1 MINIFND
8 LFSINSNG
16 KQLFQTKQNFN
27 FQIIQVATKWE
38 YHRLLTEFAS
48 RILYSVF
55 KKNIVSKNTLHLIE
69 CGFSPGRFNKKVAG
83 GQLRTNINLLYFTPN
98 LHKLYSSQNIYI
110 NKTLSCILIFA
121 FGSSQKAFV

>member
-8 LFSINSNG
+8 LFFINSNG
-16 KQLFQTKQNFN
+16 KQIFQTKRNFN

-48 RILYSVF
+48 RIWYSVF

-69 CGFSPGRFNKKVAG
+69 CGFSLGRFNKNVAG
-83 GQLRTNINLLYFTPN
+83 GPLRTDINLFYFTPN
-98 LHKLYSSQNIYI
+98 LHKLYSSQYI
-110 NKTLSCILIFA
+110 KN
-121 FGSSQKAFV
+121 Q